1 MQHPCH
7 RCGASVDDGTP
18 FCRNCNAPQI
28 KVAIAQT
35 PAFDR
40 VLESPTE
47 LPARYDEFLTPAS
60 SQPIDWRI
68 AFPSIFFVAVT
79 AGLLS
84 LPLNILFFLWTFGAA
99 ALSVSTYRKRART
112 QVTPGMAVRLGL
124 ISGVVAYSV
133 FLVIFLIAL
142 RRTDFGP
149 TFRQQVHATIER
161 WAANNSDPNAKQVA
175 NMLSSPDGMATLLTI
190 MAGMYAFLFIL
201 FSVLGAVAG
210 ATVFAPKNRA
220 P

>member
-1 MQHPCH
+1 MQHTCH
-7 RCGASVDDGTP
+7 RCGAFVDDGTP

-28 KVAIAQT
+28 KVAAAQI
-35 PAFDR
+35 PALED
-40 VLESPTE
+40 VLEPRREPPHSP
-47 LPARYDEFLTPAS
+47 ADFLTPAHPR
-60 SQPIDWRI
+60 PIDWRI
-68 AFPSIFFVAVT
+68 AFPSIFFVAAP

-99 ALSVSTYRKRART
+99 ALSVSAYRKRART

-133 FLVIFLIAL
+133 FLIIFLIAL
-142 RRTDFGP
+142 QRTDFGP

-161 WAANNSDPNAKQVA
+161 WAATNSDPNAKQVA
-175 NMLSSPDGMATLLTI
+175 TMLSSPDGMATL
-190 MAGMYAFLFIL
+190 AFLFIL
-201 FSVLGAVAG
+201 FSVLGGVAG